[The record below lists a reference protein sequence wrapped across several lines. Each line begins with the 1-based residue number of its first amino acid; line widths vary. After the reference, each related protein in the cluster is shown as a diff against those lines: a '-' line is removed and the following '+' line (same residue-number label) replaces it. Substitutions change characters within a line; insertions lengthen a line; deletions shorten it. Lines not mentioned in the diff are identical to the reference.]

1 MLVIQQGYID
11 GFRATRMIQDKAQ
24 STGNGTNVT

>member
-11 GFRATRMIQDKAQ
+11 GFRAPRMIQDKAQ
-24 STGNGTNVT
+24 SIGNSTNVR

>member
-11 GFRATRMIQDKAQ
+11 GFRVPRMIPDKAQ
-24 STGNGTNVT
+24 PTGNGTNAR